1 MSSLIDVDSLLRV
14 AGISLLASVGV
25 VLLFSV
31 AVASLDLA
39 AGNRPGEDDSA
50 AVRLL
55 GRTGAAVSIG
65 LCLAAL
71 VGGLVVMLQS

>member
-31 AVASLDLA
+31 AVATTDLA
-39 AGNRPGEDDSA
+39 AGDRPGGDAST

-55 GRTGAAVSIG
+55 GRSGAVLALA
-65 LCLAAL
+65 LCVAAL
-71 VGGLVVMLQS
+71 VAGLVVMLRS